1 MNGAIALPFAKTM
14 SAPSKAMMTK
24 IGSSQ
29 NFLRAR
35 KYWNNSL
42 MNSKIKFLKMK

>member
-1 MNGAIALPFAKTM
+1 MIANT
-14 SAPSKAMMTK
+14 TI

-35 KYWNNSL
+35 KNRQSSATKSI
-42 MNSKIKFLKMK
+42 SKY